1 MKMRSAES
9 IGEMIRSHRER
20 SGLSQHALAEL
31 AEVGKTSISHI
42 EKGKPTVRLA
52 TLLAVLRTLNIELV
66 LDGPLM
72 AESSANHECGTPAA
86 DGREQP
92 VRRARV
98 CVMDKAAGWLEKHE
112 AGRFVFRYLET
123 YTGPPVSLSMPVA
136 RREYSF
142 DCFPPFFEGLLPE
155 GMMLEGLLHQRK
167 LDRDDLFGQLLA
179 VGEEM
184 VGAVTVVE
192 EAACAEV

>member
-9 IGEMIRSHRER
+9 IGEMIRSRRER

-52 TLLAVLRTLNIELV
+52 TLLAVLRTLNTELV

-98 CVMDKAAGWLEKHE
+98 CVMDKAGGWREKHE
-112 AGRFVFRYLET
+112 AGRFV
-123 YTGPPVSLSMPVA
+123 LSGNDP
-136 RREYSF
+136 REV
-142 DCFPPFFEGLLPE
+142 LA
-155 GMMLEGLLHQRK
+155 RK
-167 LDRDDLFGQLLA
+167 LASLRELGSRRIELDHPANRQLKLAMGFAVEPMERDKPTLA
-179 VGEEM
+179 FVM
-184 VGAVTVVE
+184 PLK
-192 EAACAEV
+192 AE

>member
-9 IGEMIRSHRER
+9 LGKAIRSHRER
-20 SGLSQHALAEL
+20 SGLSQRALAEL
-31 AEVGKTSISHI
+31 AEVGTASISRI
-42 EKGKPTVRLA
+42 ERGKPTKRLT
-52 TLLAVLRTLNIELV
+52 TLLAVLHTLNIELV

-72 AESSANHECGTPAA
+72 AESSANHGCGTPAF
-86 DGREQP
+86 DGRERP
-92 VRRARV
+92 VRRATVR
-98 CVMDKAAGWLEKHE
+98 VMDKAAGLLEKHE

-123 YTGPPVSLSMPVA
+123 YSGPPVSLSMPVA
-136 RREYSF
+136 RREHSF
-142 DCFPPFFEGLLPE
+142 DCFPPFFDGLLPE

-167 LDRDDLFGQLLA
+167 LDRDDLFSQLLA
-179 VGEEM
+179 VGENM